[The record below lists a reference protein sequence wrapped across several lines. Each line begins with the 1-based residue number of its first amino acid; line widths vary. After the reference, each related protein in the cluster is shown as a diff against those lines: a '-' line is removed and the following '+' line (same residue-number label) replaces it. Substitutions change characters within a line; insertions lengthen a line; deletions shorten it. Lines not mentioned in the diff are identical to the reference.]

1 MKTRPF
7 DPGHVSTPV
16 ADEWLTPTTGWSASG
31 AARPPLPPNPPKAHG
46 WARAGFVGGIVAAV
60 VAGGVAFGTV
70 KLADTDPKASPTTA
84 AALNTPAGSGNV
96 AAPLNVRSVV
106 ATVGPSVVAIEI
118 GYQAGGGQVQPVA
131 AGSGVVIS
139 ADGLV
144 MTNAHVVLL
153 TDPSGQ
159 PLTNPVITAKMSD
172 GKARTAA
179 VLGVAANND
188 FALLRLQDTAG
199 LVPARLGDSDA
210 AQVGDDVVAIG
221 NALDLGVQPTVTRGI
236 ISAKN
241 RTLSVDANLTLSDLL
256 QTDAAINHGNSGGAL
271 ANAAGEVIGINS
283 AGIPDAQN
291 VGFAIAI
298 NKVKPLIDQ
307 LKAGHNPGAAAVSFL
322 GVTTQQTAQGV
333 AITGVTRGSAADA
346 AGLRP
351 GDVIT
356 AIDGHTV
363 TSPADVASV
372 MKAHKPG
379 DSIDITVDRNGN
391 PVNVTA
397 RLGSRTP

>member
-1 MKTRPF
+1 
-7 DPGHVSTPV
+7 
-16 ADEWLTPTTGWSASG
+16 
-31 AARPPLPPNPPKAHG
+31 
-46 WARAGFVGGIVAAV
+46 
-60 VAGGVAFGTV
+60 
-70 KLADTDPKASPTTA
+70 
-84 AALNTPAGSGNV
+84 
-96 AAPLNVRSVV
+96 VRSVV

-118 GYQAGGGQVQPVA
+118 GYQSGNGQVRPLA

-144 MTNAHVVLL
+144 ITNAHVVLL
-153 TDPSGQ
+153 TDQSGR
-159 PLTNPVITAKMSD
+159 PLTNPVITAKMAD
-172 GKARTAA
+172 GKARTAS
-179 VLGVAANND
+179 VLGVAADND
-188 FALLRLQDTAG
+188 IALLQLQETAG
-199 LVPARLGDSDA
+199 LKPARLGDSDA
-210 AQVGDDVVAIG
+210 LQVGDDVVAIG

-241 RTLSVDANLTLSDLL
+241 RTLSVDANLTLSNLL

-298 NKVKPLIDQ
+298 NKVKPLIEQ
-307 LKAGHNPGAAAVSFL
+307 LKTGHNPAAAVSFL
-322 GVTTQQTAQGV
+322 GITTEQTAQGV

-356 AIDGHTV
+356 AIDGHAV
-363 TSPADVASV
+363 TSPADVGSAISG
-372 MKAHKPG
+372 HKPG
-379 DSIDITVDRNGN
+379 DAINITVDRNGSS
-391 PVNVTA
+391 VKVTA
-397 RLGSRTP
+397 TLGSRTP

>member
-1 MKTRPF
+1 
-7 DPGHVSTPV
+7 
-16 ADEWLTPTTGWSASG
+16 
-31 AARPPLPPNPPKAHG
+31 
-46 WARAGFVGGIVAAV
+46 VGGIVGAV
-60 VAGGVAFGTV
+60 VAGAVAFGTV
-70 KLADTDPKASPTTA
+70 KLADNEPSPATTV
-84 AALNTPAGSGNV
+84 ALNAPAPAGTGSV

-118 GYQAGGGQVQPVA
+118 GYQSGNGQIRPVA

-144 MTNAHVVLL
+144 ITNAHVVLL
-153 TDPSGQ
+153 TDPSGR
-159 PLTNPVITAKMSD
+159 PLTNPVITAKMAD
-172 GKARTAA
+172 GKARTAS
-179 VLGVAANND
+179 VLGVAADND
-188 FALLRLQDTAG
+188 IALLRLQETAG
-199 LVPARLGDSDA
+199 LKPARLGDSDA
-210 AQVGDDVVAIG
+210 LQVGDDVVAIG

-241 RTLSVDANLTLSDLL
+241 RTLSVDANLTLSNLL

-298 NKVKPLIDQ
+298 NKVKPLIEQ
-307 LKAGHNPGAAAVSFL
+307 LKTGHNPAASAVSFL
-322 GVTTQQTAQGV
+322 GITTEQTAQGV
-333 AITGVTRGSAADA
+333 AITGVARGSAADA

-356 AIDGHTV
+356 AIDGHAV
-363 TSPADVASV
+363 TSPADVGSAISG
-372 MKAHKPG
+372 HKPG
-379 DSIDITVDRNGN
+379 DAINITVDRNGTS
-391 PVNVTA
+391 VNVTA
-397 RLGSRTP
+397 TLGSRTP

>member
-1 MKTRPF
+1 
-7 DPGHVSTPV
+7 
-16 ADEWLTPTTGWSASG
+16 
-31 AARPPLPPNPPKAHG
+31 
-46 WARAGFVGGIVAAV
+46 VGGIVAAV

-70 KLADTDPKASPTTA
+70 KLADTDPKASPVSA
-84 AALNTPAGSGNV
+84 AALNTPAGSGSV

-144 MTNAHVVLL
+144 ITNAHVVLL

-188 FALLRLQDTAG
+188 IALLRLQDTAG

-236 ISAKN
+236 VSAKN
-241 RTLSVDANLTLSDLL
+241 RSLSVDANLTLSDLL

-271 ANAAGEVIGINS
+271 SNAAGEVIGINS

-298 NKVKPLIDQ
+298 NKVKPLITQ
-307 LKAGHNPGAAAVSFL
+307 LKTGHNNPAAAAVSFL
-322 GVTTQQTAQGV
+322 GVTTEQTAQGV

-356 AIDGHTV
+356 SIDGHTV

-379 DSIDITVDRNGN
+379 DSIDITVDRNGS